1 MWYAFWSVVHDLW
14 FFVVGNFVTAR
25 PLATASYAQL
35 PSPLSRL
42 QLADV
47 THSLPLVSTSVPII
61 PPVITT
67 ASVGSTISIP
77 TKETSHLT
85 ADDDATRI
93 VLPRARLHEPSILY
107 VSALAGT
114 VCLQEPG
121 GVFDAIITTLSFGTA
136 VTVAGF
142 SGRYAHVQ
150 KGNYTGWVLKD
161 DITPHKKDVWP
172 ELLTWGMYG
181 AENPDTIKI
190 RALINDE
197 FGAGALALPLQAGE
211 YVQLRLL
218 QDKRTIVW
226 PTGRPRLPGGWQSLL
241 KGTLGIHSTI
251 TPKTDTIMEWQT
263 ENDGGRLA
271 YVEAVGLDGVIT
283 TSCVGL
289 VVAGQYTKQVWG
301 AGDWKELRPTF
312 IEVS

>member
-1 MWYAFWSVVHDLW
+1 
-14 FFVVGNFVTAR
+14 
-25 PLATASYAQL
+25 
-35 PSPLSRL
+35 
-42 QLADV
+42 
-47 THSLPLVSTSVPII
+47 
-61 PPVITT
+61 
-67 ASVGSTISIP
+67 
-77 TKETSHLT
+77 
-85 ADDDATRI
+85 
-93 VLPRARLHEPSILY
+93 
-107 VSALAGT
+107 
-114 VCLQEPG
+114 
-121 GVFDAIITTLSFGTA
+121 VFDAIITTLSFGTA

-161 DITPHKKDVWP
+161 DITPHKQDVWP

-218 QDKRTIVW
+218 QDKRTIIW